1 MKLLITGG
9 SGTLGQNITQLA
21 LSKNYKVNIL
31 TRNKKLSSN
40 KNGIKYYYWD
50 PKLKIID
57 HNCFDGVD
65 SVINLSGYNVFCYW
79 TNKNKSKILES
90 RIESTSFILSQI
102 KLRNIKIKSFVSASG
117 IAAYSDSLSV
127 VSTEDNGVNTP
138 TSFIN
143 QVVIKWESKVRDY
156 EEILPDISFSILRVG
171 LVLSN
176 YGGLFK
182 ISKNLSKLFLL
193 SPLGSGYQW
202 QSWIHVD
209 DVSIIFLRSIE
220 NGEKGIFNLVSPN
233 PVIQKD
239 LLKIIALNNNSK
251 VILPNIPSLLVKT
264 VFGEMS
270 ELVLS
275 SQKVR
280 SNRLNNYVFK
290 FSKIDLAIK
299 DLSNKI

>member
-21 LSKNYKVNIL
+21 LSKNYQVNIL

-102 KLRNIKIKSFVSASG
+102 KERNIKIKSFVSASG
-117 IAAYSDSLSV
+117 IAAYSNSLSI
-127 VSTEDNGVNTP
+127 VSTEDNGVDTP

-143 QVVIKWESKVRDY
+143 QVVIKWESIVRDY

-193 SPLGSGYQW
+193 SPLGSGNQW

-220 NGEKGIFNLVSPN
+220 NGEKGIINLVSPN

-280 SNRLNNYVFK
+280 SNRLNDYVFK

>member
-57 HNCFDGVD
+57 HNCFDGID

-102 KLRNIKIKSFVSASG
+102 KERNIKIKSFVSASG
-117 IAAYSDSLSV
+117 IAAYSNSLSI
-127 VSTEDNGVNTP
+127 VSTEDHGVDKP

-156 EEILPDISFSILRVG
+156 EKILPDISFSILRIG

-220 NGEKGIFNLVSPN
+220 NSEKGIINLVSPN

-239 LLKIIALNNNSK
+239 LLKMIALNNNSK
-251 VILPNIPSLLVKT
+251 VIFPNIPTLIVKT
-264 VFGEMS
+264 IFGEMS

-280 SNRLNNYVFK
+280 SNRLNDYVFK

-299 DLSNKI
+299 DLSDKI

>member
-21 LSKNYKVNIL
+21 LSKNYEVNIL

-50 PKLKIID
+50 PSQKIID

-102 KLRNIKIKSFVSASG
+102 KERNIKIKSFVSASG
-117 IAAYSDSLSV
+117 IAAYSDSLSI
-127 VSTEDNGVNTP
+127 VSTEDNGVDTP

-143 QVVIKWESKVRDY
+143 QVVIKWESIIRDY
-156 EEILPDISFSILRVG
+156 EKILPDISFSILRIG

-193 SPLGSGYQW
+193 SPLGSGNQW

-220 NGEKGIFNLVSPN
+220 NGEKGIINLVSPN

-280 SNRLNNYVFK
+280 SNRLNDYVFK

>member
-21 LSKNYKVNIL
+21 ISKNYQVNIL
-31 TRNKKLSSN
+31 TRNKNLSSN

-50 PKLKIID
+50 PSQKIID

-102 KLRNIKIKSFVSASG
+102 KERNIKIKSFVSASG
-117 IAAYSDSLSV
+117 IAAYSNSLSI
-127 VSTEDNGVNTP
+127 VSTEDHGVDTP

-143 QVVIKWESKVRDY
+143 QVVIKWESIIRDY

-193 SPLGSGYQW
+193 SPLGSGNQW

-220 NGEKGIFNLVSPN
+220 NGEKGIINLVSPN

-251 VILPNIPSLLVKT
+251 VILPNIPSFIVKT

-280 SNRLNNYVFK
+280 SNRLNDYVFK

>member
-21 LSKNYKVNIL
+21 ISKNYQVNIL
-31 TRNKKLSSN
+31 TRNKNLSSN

-50 PKLKIID
+50 PSQKIID

-102 KLRNIKIKSFVSASG
+102 KERNIKIKSFVSASG
-117 IAAYSDSLSV
+117 IAAYSNSLSI
-127 VSTEDNGVNTP
+127 VSTEDNGVDTP

-143 QVVIKWESKVRDY
+143 QVVIKWESIIRDY

-193 SPLGSGYQW
+193 SPLGSGNQW

-220 NGEKGIFNLVSPN
+220 NGEKGIINLVSPN

-251 VILPNIPSLLVKT
+251 VILPNIPSLIVKT

-275 SQKVR
+275 SQKVK
-280 SNRLNNYVFK
+280 SNRLNDYVFK

>member
-21 LSKNYKVNIL
+21 ISKNYQVNIL
-31 TRNKKLSSN
+31 TRNKNLSSN

-50 PKLKIID
+50 PSQKIID

-102 KLRNIKIKSFVSASG
+102 KERNIKIKSFVSASG
-117 IAAYSDSLSV
+117 IAAYSNSLSI
-127 VSTEDNGVNTP
+127 VSTEDHGVDTP

-143 QVVIKWESKVRDY
+143 QVVIKWESIIRDY

-193 SPLGSGYQW
+193 SPLGSGNQW

-220 NGEKGIFNLVSPN
+220 NGEKGIINLVSPN

-280 SNRLNNYVFK
+280 SNRLNDYVFK

>member
-21 LSKNYKVNIL
+21 ISKNYQVNIL
-31 TRNKKLSSN
+31 TRNKNLSSN

-50 PKLKIID
+50 PSQKIID

-102 KLRNIKIKSFVSASG
+102 KERNVKIKSFVSASG
-117 IAAYSDSLSV
+117 IAAYRDSPSV
-127 VSTEDNGVNTP
+127 VSTEENGVDIP
-138 TSFIN
+138 SSFIN

-193 SPLGSGYQW
+193 SPLGSGNQW

-220 NGEKGIFNLVSPN
+220 NGEKGIINLVSPN

-239 LLKIIALNNNSK
+239 LLKKIALNNNSK

-280 SNRLNNYVFK
+280 SNRLNDYVFK

>member
-21 LSKNYKVNIL
+21 LSKNYQVNIL
-31 TRNKKLSSN
+31 TRNKNLSSN

-102 KLRNIKIKSFVSASG
+102 KERNIKIKSFVSASG
-117 IAAYSDSLSV
+117 IAAYSNSLSI
-127 VSTEDNGVNTP
+127 VSTEDHGVDTP

-143 QVVIKWESKVRDY
+143 QVVIKWESIIRDY
-156 EEILPDISFSILRVG
+156 EKILPDISFSILRIG

-193 SPLGSGYQW
+193 SPLGSGNQW

-220 NGEKGIFNLVSPN
+220 NGEKGVINLVSPN

-251 VILPNIPSLLVKT
+251 VILPNIPSLIVKT

-280 SNRLNNYVFK
+280 SNRLNDYVFK

-299 DLSNKI
+299 DLSDKI

>member
-21 LSKNYKVNIL
+21 LSKNYQVNIL

-40 KNGIKYYYWD
+40 KNGVKYYYWD

-102 KLRNIKIKSFVSASG
+102 KERDIKIKSFVSASG
-117 IAAYSDSLSV
+117 IAAYSDSLSI
-127 VSTEDNGVNTP
+127 VSTEDNGVDTP

-143 QVVIKWESKVRDY
+143 QVVIKWESIIRDF

-193 SPLGSGYQW
+193 SPLGSGNQW

-220 NGEKGIFNLVSPN
+220 NGEKGIINLVSPN

-251 VILPNIPSLLVKT
+251 VILPNIPSLIVKT

-280 SNRLNNYVFK
+280 SNRLNDYVFK
-290 FSKIDLAIK
+290 FSKIDLAIE

>member
-9 SGTLGQNITQLA
+9 SGTLGQNITKLA
-21 LSKNYKVNIL
+21 LSKNYQVNIL

-40 KNGIKYYYWD
+40 KNGVKYYYWD

-102 KLRNIKIKSFVSASG
+102 KERDIKIKSFVSASG
-117 IAAYSDSLSV
+117 IAAYSDSLSI
-127 VSTEDNGVNTP
+127 VSTEDNGVDTP

-143 QVVIKWESKVRDY
+143 QVVIKWESIIRDF

-193 SPLGSGYQW
+193 SPLGSGNQW

-220 NGEKGIFNLVSPN
+220 NGEKGIINLVSPN

-251 VILPNIPSLLVKT
+251 VILPNIPSLIVKT

-280 SNRLNNYVFK
+280 SNRLNDYVFK
-290 FSKIDLAIK
+290 FSKIDLAIE

>member
-21 LSKNYKVNIL
+21 LSKNYEVNIL

-102 KLRNIKIKSFVSASG
+102 KERNIKIKSFVSASG
-117 IAAYSDSLSV
+117 IAAYSNSLSI
-127 VSTEDNGVNTP
+127 VSTEDHGVDTP

-143 QVVIKWESKVRDY
+143 QVVIKWESIIRDY

-193 SPLGSGYQW
+193 SPLGSGNQW

-280 SNRLNNYVFK
+280 SNRLNDYVFK

>member
-21 LSKNYKVNIL
+21 LSKNYQVNIL

-102 KLRNIKIKSFVSASG
+102 KERNIKIKSFVSASG
-117 IAAYSDSLSV
+117 IAAYSDSLSI
-127 VSTEDNGVNTP
+127 VSTEDNGVDTP

-143 QVVIKWESKVRDY
+143 QVVIKWESIIRDF

-193 SPLGSGYQW
+193 SPLGSGNQW

-220 NGEKGIFNLVSPN
+220 NGEKGIINLVSPN

-251 VILPNIPSLLVKT
+251 VILPNIPSLIVKT

-280 SNRLNNYVFK
+280 SNRLNDYVFK
-290 FSKIDLAIK
+290 FSKIDLAIE